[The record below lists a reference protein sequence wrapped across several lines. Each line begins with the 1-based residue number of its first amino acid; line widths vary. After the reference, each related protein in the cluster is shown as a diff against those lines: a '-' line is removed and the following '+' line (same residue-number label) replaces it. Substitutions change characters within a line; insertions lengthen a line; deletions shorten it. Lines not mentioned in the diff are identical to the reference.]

1 MNIDNT
7 LDEYFKTT
15 NLDNINITPDQKKA
29 IDKNYHFVQGKDFYK
44 GFYEENIVHKIL
56 IRYFQIAIFNDHDKR
71 AIRSYLFEGKSTDGG
86 SCIYNYKILEIK
98 DYNISE
104 EALDK
109 FIKKIQNIPSKATP
123 EGEFKVMFKYYP
135 VYNFDYTN
143 PPEGNELSQ
152 CQSELL
158 NY

>member
-1 MNIDNT
+1 MNIDNKM
-7 LDEYFKTT
+7 DEYFKTT
-15 NLDNINITPDQKKA
+15 NFSNINVTPEQKRA
-29 IDKNYHFVQGKDFYK
+29 IDKDFHFVKGKDFYK
-44 GFYEENIVHKIL
+44 GFYEQNIVHKVF
-56 IRYFQIAIFNDHDKR
+56 IRYFQLAIFSDHGKR
-71 AIRSYLFEGKSTDGG
+71 AIRSYLFEGKNNNEGA
-86 SCIYNYKILEIK
+86 CIYDYKIKEIK
-98 DYNISE
+98 DYRISE
-104 EALDK
+104 EALEK
-109 FIKKIQNIPSKATP
+109 FVKKIQNAPSKATS

>member
-1 MNIDNT
+1 M

-15 NLDNINITPDQKKA
+15 DIANMEITPEQKQSIKKD
-29 IDKNYHFVQGKDFYK
+29 IQFVKGKDFYK
-44 GFYEENIVHKIL
+44 GFYEQNIVHKVL
-56 IRYFQIAIFNDHDKR
+56 IRYFQLAIFNEHGKR
-71 AIRSYLFEGKSTDGG
+71 AVRSYLFEGRNTQGG
-86 SCIYNYKILEIK
+86 ACFYDYKILEVK
-98 DYNISE
+98 DYQISE
-104 EALDK
+104 EALEK
-109 FIKKIQNIPSKATP
+109 FVNKIKNQPPKATP

>member
-1 MNIDNT
+1 M

-15 NLDNINITPDQKKA
+15 DTANMEITPEQKQSINKD
-29 IDKNYHFVQGKDFYK
+29 IQFVKGKDFYK
-44 GFYEENIVHKIL
+44 GFYEQNIVHKVL
-56 IRYFQIAIFNDHDKR
+56 IRYFQLAIFNEHGKR
-71 AIRSYLFEGKSTDGG
+71 AVRSYLFEGRNTQGG
-86 SCIYNYKILEIK
+86 ACFYDFKILEVK
-98 DYNISE
+98 DSQISE

-109 FIKKIQNIPSKATP
+109 FVNKIKDQRPKATP
-123 EGEFKVMFKYYP
+123 EGQFRVMFKYYP